1 MTTEQEQIEKPE
13 PVLETHPV
21 QAKAQGVVSLA
32 VTPEALVEFYKQYED
47 IKKKLLTENDYVII
61 NGVKTIAKSG
71 WFKLG
76 VAFNLDTLI
85 INEQRRVSEDSI
97 ITWEIA
103 VQCRAPNG
111 RLVQEVGVCDDGPRD
126 RKDVAEHV
134 VKAMA
139 MTRATE
145 RAYIKM
151 LGSPDSA
158 AEDARPNKTPTK
170 FCKCEA
176 GPATTQDGT
185 CKNCG
190 EFSKLWWE
198 KSGKT
203 VQ

>member
-1 MTTEQEQIEKPE
+1 MTTEQEQVEKPE

-32 VTPEALVEFYKQYED
+32 VTPEALVEFYKQYEE
-47 IKKKLLTENDYVII
+47 IKRKLLTEKDYVDI
-61 NGVKTIAKSG
+61 NGVKAIAKSG

-85 INEQRRVSEDSI
+85 IKEERHLSDDGILSWQID
-97 ITWEIA
+97 

-151 LGSPDSA
+151 LGAPDMA
-158 AEDARPNKTPTK
+158 ADDRPDVKVPTAFCTCDGGPKTGQNGKCKVCNKY
-170 FCKCEA
+170 
-176 GPATTQDGT
+176 
-185 CKNCG
+185 
-190 EFSKLWWE
+190 SKLWFE
-198 KSGKT
+198 KNNG
-203 VQ
+203 